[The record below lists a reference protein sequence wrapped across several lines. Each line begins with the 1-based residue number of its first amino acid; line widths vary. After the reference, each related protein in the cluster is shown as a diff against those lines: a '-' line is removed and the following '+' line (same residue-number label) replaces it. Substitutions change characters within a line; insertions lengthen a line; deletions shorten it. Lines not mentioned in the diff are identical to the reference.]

1 MSGGARKNSVSVAA
15 NGRLTL
21 RGVVELRDELL
32 AALAAADSVAI
43 SVDPDEPID
52 VAGAQLLVAAYRQA
66 VKEIEEA
73 SAGAAETGSDGR
85 AIKLPKKTPV
95 TFRTFC
101 DRAGLDISSAPSEVH
116 DA

>member
-66 VKEIEEA
+66 A
-73 SAGAAETGSDGR
+73 RDGR